1 MKRDHRNVW
10 GMDKNLWGLYVYF
23 FMGDYTYNCFLA

>member
-10 GMDKNLWGLYVYF
+10 GMDKNLWGLHVYF
-23 FMGDYTYNCFLA
+23 FVGDYTYNCFL